1 LIKKQKNKI
10 AINHPFSTGILVLD
24 NKLVFKGIGLG
35 YQGTSTGEVCF
46 NTSLTGYQEIISDPS
61 YAGQIIN
68 FTFPHIGN
76 VGTNNEDLESD
87 KIWTKG
93 VIFNSEITS
102 PSNYRALQT
111 LDKWLKKNQIVGL
124 TGLDTRSLTNLIRD
138 KGAPKGTITNNKKMK
153 LNEEPSVRAAIDFV
167 IEKVLMQAFLSKY
180 VQENIKEEN
189 LKASYNNFIA
199 DETSREEIKASHIL
213 MDTESEAIDVINM
226 LNDGDDFA
234 ELAKNKSTGP
244 SGPSG
249 GDLGWFKRGQM
260 VPPFEKA
267 AFSLNKNEI
276 SQRPVQTQFGWHVIK
291 IFDKRIPEA
300 PSYESMKSKL
310 IQDLERKIVS
320 KKIQDLRN
328 DALIEKL
335 SSSELEPLL
344 NLPVSQ

>member
-1 LIKKQKNKI
+1 MYLRKI
-10 AINHPFSTGILVLD
+10 VSSILAFLLFSIMFLKATQAQNIPIV
-24 NKLVFKGIGLG
+24 
-35 YQGTSTGEVCF
+35 
-46 NTSLTGYQEIISDPS
+46 
-61 YAGQIIN
+61 A
-68 FTFPHIGN
+68 N
-76 VGTNNEDLESD
+76 VNNEDISLETMIHAMNELPPEIQSQPFMSYYED
-87 KIWTKG
+87 LLER
-93 VIFNSEITS
+93 VIDIKLFAQE
-102 PSNYRALQT
+102 
-111 LDKWLKKNQIVGL
+111 G
-124 TGLDTRSLTNLIRD
+124 
-138 KGAPKGTITNNKKMK
+138 KKMK
-153 LNEEPSVRAAIDFV
+153 LDEEPSVRAAIDFV

-189 LKASYNNFIA
+189 IKASYNNFIA

-276 SQRPVQTQFGWHVIK
+276 TQRPVQTQFGWHVIK

-300 PSYESMKSKL
+300 PSYENMKSKL

-320 KKIQDLRN
+320 KKIQNLRN

>member
-1 LIKKQKNKI
+1 MYLRKI
-10 AINHPFSTGILVLD
+10 VSSILAFLLFSIMFLKATQAQNIPIV
-24 NKLVFKGIGLG
+24 
-35 YQGTSTGEVCF
+35 
-46 NTSLTGYQEIISDPS
+46 
-61 YAGQIIN
+61 A
-68 FTFPHIGN
+68 N
-76 VGTNNEDLESD
+76 VNNEDISLETMIHAMNELPPEIQSQPFMSYYED
-87 KIWTKG
+87 LLER
-93 VIFNSEITS
+93 VIDIKLFAQE
-102 PSNYRALQT
+102 
-111 LDKWLKKNQIVGL
+111 G
-124 TGLDTRSLTNLIRD
+124 
-138 KGAPKGTITNNKKMK
+138 KKMK
-153 LNEEPSVRAAIDFV
+153 LDEEPSVRAAIDFV

-276 SQRPVQTQFGWHVIK
+276 TQRPVQTQFGWHVIK

-300 PSYESMKSKL
+300 PSYENMKSKL

-344 NLPVSQ
+344 NMPVSQ

>member
-1 LIKKQKNKI
+1 MYLRKIVSSILAFLLFSIMFIKATQAQNI
-10 AINHPFSTGILVLD
+10 PIVA
-24 NKLVFKGIGLG
+24 
-35 YQGTSTGEVCF
+35 
-46 NTSLTGYQEIISDPS
+46 
-61 YAGQIIN
+61 
-68 FTFPHIGN
+68 N
-76 VGTNNEDLESD
+76 VNNEDISLETMIHAMNELPPEIQSQPFMSYYED
-87 KIWTKG
+87 LLER
-93 VIFNSEITS
+93 VIDIKLFAQE
-102 PSNYRALQT
+102 
-111 LDKWLKKNQIVGL
+111 G
-124 TGLDTRSLTNLIRD
+124 
-138 KGAPKGTITNNKKMK
+138 KKMK
-153 LNEEPSVRAAIDFV
+153 LDEEPSVRAAIDFV

-180 VQENIKEEN
+180 AQENIKEEN

-276 SQRPVQTQFGWHVIK
+276 TQRPVQTQFGWHVIK

>member
-1 LIKKQKNKI
+1 MYLRKI
-10 AINHPFSTGILVLD
+10 VSSILAFLLFSIMFLKATQAQNIPIV
-24 NKLVFKGIGLG
+24 
-35 YQGTSTGEVCF
+35 
-46 NTSLTGYQEIISDPS
+46 
-61 YAGQIIN
+61 A
-68 FTFPHIGN
+68 N
-76 VGTNNEDLESD
+76 VNNEDISLETMIHAMNELPPEIQSQPFMSYYED
-87 KIWTKG
+87 LLER
-93 VIFNSEITS
+93 VIDIKLFAQE
-102 PSNYRALQT
+102 
-111 LDKWLKKNQIVGL
+111 G
-124 TGLDTRSLTNLIRD
+124 
-138 KGAPKGTITNNKKMK
+138 KKMK

-189 LKASYNNFIA
+189 IKASYNNFIA

-213 MDTESEAIDVINM
+213 MDTENEAIDVINM

-234 ELAKNKSTGP
+234 ELAKSKSTGP

-276 SQRPVQTQFGWHVIK
+276 TQRPVQTQFGWHVIK

-300 PSYESMKSKL
+300 PSYESIKSKL

-344 NLPVSQ
+344 NMPVSQ

>member
-1 LIKKQKNKI
+1 MYLRKI
-10 AINHPFSTGILVLD
+10 VSSILAFLLFSIMFLKATQAQNIPIV
-24 NKLVFKGIGLG
+24 
-35 YQGTSTGEVCF
+35 
-46 NTSLTGYQEIISDPS
+46 
-61 YAGQIIN
+61 A
-68 FTFPHIGN
+68 N
-76 VGTNNEDLESD
+76 VNNEDISLETMIHAMNELPPEIQSQPFMTYYED
-87 KIWTKG
+87 LLER
-93 VIFNSEITS
+93 VIDIKLFAQE
-102 PSNYRALQT
+102 
-111 LDKWLKKNQIVGL
+111 G
-124 TGLDTRSLTNLIRD
+124 
-138 KGAPKGTITNNKKMK
+138 KKMK
-153 LNEEPSVRAAIDFV
+153 LDEEPSVRAAIDFV

-189 LKASYNNFIA
+189 LRASYNNFIA

-276 SQRPVQTQFGWHVIK
+276 TQIPVQTQFGWHVIK

-300 PSYESMKSKL
+300 PSYENMKSKL

>member
-1 LIKKQKNKI
+1 MYLRKI
-10 AINHPFSTGILVLD
+10 VSSIFAFLLFSIMFLKATQAQNIPIV
-24 NKLVFKGIGLG
+24 
-35 YQGTSTGEVCF
+35 
-46 NTSLTGYQEIISDPS
+46 
-61 YAGQIIN
+61 A
-68 FTFPHIGN
+68 N
-76 VGTNNEDLESD
+76 VNNENISLETMIHAMNELPPEIQSQPFMSYYEDLLER
-87 KIWTKG
+87 
-93 VIFNSEITS
+93 VIDIKLFAQE
-102 PSNYRALQT
+102 
-111 LDKWLKKNQIVGL
+111 G
-124 TGLDTRSLTNLIRD
+124 
-138 KGAPKGTITNNKKMK
+138 KKMK
-153 LNEEPSVRAAIDFV
+153 LDEEPSVRAAIDFV

-199 DETSREEIKASHIL
+199 DETSREEVKASHIL

-276 SQRPVQTQFGWHVIK
+276 TQRPVQTQFGWHVIK

-300 PSYESMKSKL
+300 PSYENMKSKL

>member
-1 LIKKQKNKI
+1 MYLRKMVSSIL
-10 AINHPFSTGILVLD
+10 AFLLFSTIFLKASQAQNIPIV
-24 NKLVFKGIGLG
+24 
-35 YQGTSTGEVCF
+35 
-46 NTSLTGYQEIISDPS
+46 
-61 YAGQIIN
+61 A
-68 FTFPHIGN
+68 N
-76 VGTNNEDLESD
+76 VNNEDISLETMIHAMNELPPEIQSQPFMSYYED
-87 KIWTKG
+87 LLER
-93 VIFNSEITS
+93 VIDIKLFAQE
-102 PSNYRALQT
+102 
-111 LDKWLKKNQIVGL
+111 G
-124 TGLDTRSLTNLIRD
+124 
-138 KGAPKGTITNNKKMK
+138 KKMK
-153 LNEEPSVRAAIDFV
+153 LDEEPSVRAAIDFV

-300 PSYESMKSKL
+300 PSYENMKSKL

>member
-1 LIKKQKNKI
+1 MYLRKI
-10 AINHPFSTGILVLD
+10 VSSILAFLLFSIMFLKATQAQNIPIV
-24 NKLVFKGIGLG
+24 
-35 YQGTSTGEVCF
+35 
-46 NTSLTGYQEIISDPS
+46 
-61 YAGQIIN
+61 A
-68 FTFPHIGN
+68 N
-76 VGTNNEDLESD
+76 VNNEDISLETMIHAMNELPPEIQSQPFMSYYED
-87 KIWTKG
+87 LLER
-93 VIFNSEITS
+93 VIDIKLFAQE
-102 PSNYRALQT
+102 
-111 LDKWLKKNQIVGL
+111 G
-124 TGLDTRSLTNLIRD
+124 
-138 KGAPKGTITNNKKMK
+138 KKMK

-180 VQENIKEEN
+180 VQENIREEN

-213 MDTESEAIDVINM
+213 MDTENEAIDVINM

-234 ELAKNKSTGP
+234 ELAKSKSTGP

-300 PSYESMKSKL
+300 PSYENMKSKL

-344 NLPVSQ
+344 NLHVSQ

>member
-1 LIKKQKNKI
+1 MYLRKI
-10 AINHPFSTGILVLD
+10 VSSILAFLLFSIMFLKATQAQNIPIV
-24 NKLVFKGIGLG
+24 
-35 YQGTSTGEVCF
+35 
-46 NTSLTGYQEIISDPS
+46 
-61 YAGQIIN
+61 A
-68 FTFPHIGN
+68 N
-76 VGTNNEDLESD
+76 VNNEDISLETMIHAMNELPPEIQSQPFMSYYED
-87 KIWTKG
+87 LLER
-93 VIFNSEITS
+93 VIDIKLFAQE
-102 PSNYRALQT
+102 
-111 LDKWLKKNQIVGL
+111 G
-124 TGLDTRSLTNLIRD
+124 
-138 KGAPKGTITNNKKMK
+138 KKMK
-153 LNEEPSVRAAIDFV
+153 LDEEPSVRAAIDFV

-226 LNDGDDFA
+226 LNSGDDFA

-276 SQRPVQTQFGWHVIK
+276 TQRPVQTQFGWHVIK

-300 PSYESMKSKL
+300 PSYENMKSKL

>member
-1 LIKKQKNKI
+1 MYLRKI
-10 AINHPFSTGILVLD
+10 VSSIFAFLLFSIMFLKATQAQNIPIV
-24 NKLVFKGIGLG
+24 
-35 YQGTSTGEVCF
+35 
-46 NTSLTGYQEIISDPS
+46 
-61 YAGQIIN
+61 A
-68 FTFPHIGN
+68 N
-76 VGTNNEDLESD
+76 VNNEDISLETMIHAMNELPPEIQSQPFMSYYED
-87 KIWTKG
+87 LLER
-93 VIFNSEITS
+93 VIDIKLFAQE
-102 PSNYRALQT
+102 
-111 LDKWLKKNQIVGL
+111 G
-124 TGLDTRSLTNLIRD
+124 
-138 KGAPKGTITNNKKMK
+138 KKMK
-153 LNEEPSVRAAIDFV
+153 LDEEPSVRAAIDFV

-276 SQRPVQTQFGWHVIK
+276 TQRPVQTQFGWHVIK

-300 PSYESMKSKL
+300 PSYESMKNKL

>member
-1 LIKKQKNKI
+1 MYLRKI
-10 AINHPFSTGILVLD
+10 VSSIFAFLLFS
-24 NKLVFKGIGLG
+24 
-35 YQGTSTGEVCF
+35 
-46 NTSLTGYQEIISDPS
+46 IIFLKATQAQNIPIV
-61 YAGQIIN
+61 A
-68 FTFPHIGN
+68 N
-76 VGTNNEDLESD
+76 VNNEDISLETMIHAMNELPPEIQSQPFMSYYED
-87 KIWTKG
+87 LLER
-93 VIFNSEITS
+93 VIDIKLFAQE
-102 PSNYRALQT
+102 
-111 LDKWLKKNQIVGL
+111 G
-124 TGLDTRSLTNLIRD
+124 
-138 KGAPKGTITNNKKMK
+138 KKMK
-153 LNEEPSVRAAIDFV
+153 LDEEPSVRAAIDFV

-300 PSYESMKSKL
+300 PSYESMKNKL

-320 KKIQDLRN
+320 KKVQDLRN

>member
-1 LIKKQKNKI
+1 MYLRKI
-10 AINHPFSTGILVLD
+10 VSSIFAFLLFSIMFLKATQAQNIPIV
-24 NKLVFKGIGLG
+24 
-35 YQGTSTGEVCF
+35 
-46 NTSLTGYQEIISDPS
+46 
-61 YAGQIIN
+61 A
-68 FTFPHIGN
+68 N
-76 VGTNNEDLESD
+76 VNNEDISLETMIHAMNELPPEIQSQPFMSYYED
-87 KIWTKG
+87 LLER
-93 VIFNSEITS
+93 VIDIKLFAQE
-102 PSNYRALQT
+102 
-111 LDKWLKKNQIVGL
+111 G
-124 TGLDTRSLTNLIRD
+124 
-138 KGAPKGTITNNKKMK
+138 KKMK
-153 LNEEPSVRAAIDFV
+153 LDEEPSVRAAIDFV

-189 LKASYNNFIA
+189 IKASYNNFIA

-291 IFDKRIPEA
+291 VFDKRIPEA

>member
-1 LIKKQKNKI
+1 MYLRKI
-10 AINHPFSTGILVLD
+10 VSSILAFLLFSIMFLKATQAQNIPIV
-24 NKLVFKGIGLG
+24 
-35 YQGTSTGEVCF
+35 
-46 NTSLTGYQEIISDPS
+46 
-61 YAGQIIN
+61 A
-68 FTFPHIGN
+68 N
-76 VGTNNEDLESD
+76 VNNEDISLETMIHAMNELPPEIQSQPFMSYYED
-87 KIWTKG
+87 LLER
-93 VIFNSEITS
+93 VIDIKLFAQE
-102 PSNYRALQT
+102 
-111 LDKWLKKNQIVGL
+111 G
-124 TGLDTRSLTNLIRD
+124 
-138 KGAPKGTITNNKKMK
+138 KKMK
-153 LNEEPSVRAAIDFV
+153 LDEEPSVRAAIDFV

-189 LKASYNNFIA
+189 IKASYNNFIA

-328 DALIEKL
+328 NSLIEKL

>member
-1 LIKKQKNKI
+1 MYLRKI
-10 AINHPFSTGILVLD
+10 VSSIFAFLLFSILFLKATQAQNIPIV
-24 NKLVFKGIGLG
+24 
-35 YQGTSTGEVCF
+35 
-46 NTSLTGYQEIISDPS
+46 
-61 YAGQIIN
+61 A
-68 FTFPHIGN
+68 N
-76 VGTNNEDLESD
+76 VNNEDISLETMIHAMNELPPEIQSQPFMSYYED
-87 KIWTKG
+87 LLER
-93 VIFNSEITS
+93 VIDIKLFAQE
-102 PSNYRALQT
+102 
-111 LDKWLKKNQIVGL
+111 G
-124 TGLDTRSLTNLIRD
+124 
-138 KGAPKGTITNNKKMK
+138 KKMK
-153 LNEEPSVRAAIDFV
+153 LDEEPSVRAAIDFV

-180 VQENIKEEN
+180 VQENIKEDN
-189 LKASYNNFIA
+189 IKASYNNFIA

-276 SQRPVQTQFGWHVIK
+276 TQRPVQTQFGWHVIK

-300 PSYESMKSKL
+300 PSYESMKNKL

-328 DALIEKL
+328 DAFIEKL

>member
-1 LIKKQKNKI
+1 MYLRKI
-10 AINHPFSTGILVLD
+10 VSSIFAFLLFSILFLKATQAQNIPIV
-24 NKLVFKGIGLG
+24 
-35 YQGTSTGEVCF
+35 
-46 NTSLTGYQEIISDPS
+46 
-61 YAGQIIN
+61 A
-68 FTFPHIGN
+68 N
-76 VGTNNEDLESD
+76 VNNEDISLETMIHAMNELPPEIQSQPFMSYYED
-87 KIWTKG
+87 LLER
-93 VIFNSEITS
+93 VIDIKLFAQE
-102 PSNYRALQT
+102 
-111 LDKWLKKNQIVGL
+111 G
-124 TGLDTRSLTNLIRD
+124 
-138 KGAPKGTITNNKKMK
+138 KKMK
-153 LNEEPSVRAAIDFV
+153 LDEEPSVRAAIDFV

-189 LKASYNNFIA
+189 IKASYINFIA

-226 LNDGDDFA
+226 LNDGGDFA

-276 SQRPVQTQFGWHVIK
+276 TQLPVQTQFGWHVIK

>member
-1 LIKKQKNKI
+1 MYLRKI
-10 AINHPFSTGILVLD
+10 VSSIFAFVLFS
-24 NKLVFKGIGLG
+24 
-35 YQGTSTGEVCF
+35 
-46 NTSLTGYQEIISDPS
+46 IIFLKATQAQNIPIV
-61 YAGQIIN
+61 A
-68 FTFPHIGN
+68 N
-76 VGTNNEDLESD
+76 VNNEDISLETMIHAMNELPPEIQSQPFMTYYED
-87 KIWTKG
+87 LLER
-93 VIFNSEITS
+93 VIDIKLFAQE
-102 PSNYRALQT
+102 
-111 LDKWLKKNQIVGL
+111 G
-124 TGLDTRSLTNLIRD
+124 
-138 KGAPKGTITNNKKMK
+138 KKMK

>member
-1 LIKKQKNKI
+1 MYLRKI
-10 AINHPFSTGILVLD
+10 VSSIFAFLLFSILFLKATQAQNIPIV
-24 NKLVFKGIGLG
+24 
-35 YQGTSTGEVCF
+35 
-46 NTSLTGYQEIISDPS
+46 
-61 YAGQIIN
+61 A
-68 FTFPHIGN
+68 N
-76 VGTNNEDLESD
+76 VNNEDISLETMIHAMNELPPEIQSQPFMSYYED
-87 KIWTKG
+87 LLER
-93 VIFNSEITS
+93 VIDIKLFAQE
-102 PSNYRALQT
+102 
-111 LDKWLKKNQIVGL
+111 G
-124 TGLDTRSLTNLIRD
+124 
-138 KGAPKGTITNNKKMK
+138 KKMK
-153 LNEEPSVRAAIDFV
+153 LDEEPSVRAAIDFV

-189 LKASYNNFIA
+189 IKTSYSNFIA

-226 LNDGDDFA
+226 LNGGDDFA

-276 SQRPVQTQFGWHVIK
+276 TQRPVQTQFGWHVIK

-300 PSYESMKSKL
+300 PSYESMKNKL

>member
-1 LIKKQKNKI
+1 MYLRKI
-10 AINHPFSTGILVLD
+10 VSSILAFLLFSIMFLKATQAQNIPIV
-24 NKLVFKGIGLG
+24 
-35 YQGTSTGEVCF
+35 
-46 NTSLTGYQEIISDPS
+46 
-61 YAGQIIN
+61 A
-68 FTFPHIGN
+68 N
-76 VGTNNEDLESD
+76 VNNEDISLETMIHAMNELPPEIQSQPFMSYYED
-87 KIWTKG
+87 LLER
-93 VIFNSEITS
+93 VIDIKLFAQE
-102 PSNYRALQT
+102 
-111 LDKWLKKNQIVGL
+111 G
-124 TGLDTRSLTNLIRD
+124 
-138 KGAPKGTITNNKKMK
+138 KKMK
-153 LNEEPSVRAAIDFV
+153 LDEEPSVRAAIDFV

-189 LKASYNNFIA
+189 IKASYNNFIA

-234 ELAKNKSTGP
+234 QLAKNKSTGP

-276 SQRPVQTQFGWHVIK
+276 TQRPVQTQFGWHVIK

-300 PSYESMKSKL
+300 PSYESMKNKL

>member
-1 LIKKQKNKI
+1 MYLRKI
-10 AINHPFSTGILVLD
+10 VSSILAFLLFSIMFLKATQAQNIPIV
-24 NKLVFKGIGLG
+24 
-35 YQGTSTGEVCF
+35 
-46 NTSLTGYQEIISDPS
+46 
-61 YAGQIIN
+61 A
-68 FTFPHIGN
+68 N
-76 VGTNNEDLESD
+76 VNNEDISLETMIHAMNELPPEIQSQPFMSYYED
-87 KIWTKG
+87 LLER
-93 VIFNSEITS
+93 VIDIKLFAQES
-102 PSNYRALQT
+102 
-111 LDKWLKKNQIVGL
+111 
-124 TGLDTRSLTNLIRD
+124 
-138 KGAPKGTITNNKKMK
+138 KKMK
-153 LNEEPSVRAAIDFV
+153 LDEEPSVRAAIDFV

>member
-1 LIKKQKNKI
+1 MYLRKI
-10 AINHPFSTGILVLD
+10 VSSILAFLLFSIMFLKATQAQNIPIV
-24 NKLVFKGIGLG
+24 
-35 YQGTSTGEVCF
+35 
-46 NTSLTGYQEIISDPS
+46 
-61 YAGQIIN
+61 A
-68 FTFPHIGN
+68 N
-76 VGTNNEDLESD
+76 VNNEDISLETMIHAMNELPPEIQSQPFMSYYED
-87 KIWTKG
+87 LLER
-93 VIFNSEITS
+93 VIDIKLFAQE
-102 PSNYRALQT
+102 
-111 LDKWLKKNQIVGL
+111 G
-124 TGLDTRSLTNLIRD
+124 
-138 KGAPKGTITNNKKMK
+138 KKMK
-153 LNEEPSVRAAIDFV
+153 LDEEPSVRAAIDFV

-213 MDTESEAIDVINM
+213 MDTENEAIDVINM

>member
-1 LIKKQKNKI
+1 MNLRKI
-10 AINHPFSTGILVLD
+10 VSSILAFLLFSIMFLKATQAQNIPIV
-24 NKLVFKGIGLG
+24 
-35 YQGTSTGEVCF
+35 
-46 NTSLTGYQEIISDPS
+46 
-61 YAGQIIN
+61 A
-68 FTFPHIGN
+68 N
-76 VGTNNEDLESD
+76 VNNEDISLETMIHAMNELPTEIQSQPFMSYYED
-87 KIWTKG
+87 LLER
-93 VIFNSEITS
+93 VIDIKLFAQE
-102 PSNYRALQT
+102 
-111 LDKWLKKNQIVGL
+111 G
-124 TGLDTRSLTNLIRD
+124 
-138 KGAPKGTITNNKKMK
+138 KKMK
-153 LNEEPSVRAAIDFV
+153 LDEEPSVRAAIDFV

-180 VQENIKEEN
+180 VQENLKEEN
-189 LKASYNNFIA
+189 IKASYNNFIA

-276 SQRPVQTQFGWHVIK
+276 TQRPVQTQFGWHVIK

>member
-1 LIKKQKNKI
+1 MYLRKI
-10 AINHPFSTGILVLD
+10 VSSIFAFLLFS
-24 NKLVFKGIGLG
+24 
-35 YQGTSTGEVCF
+35 
-46 NTSLTGYQEIISDPS
+46 IIFLKATQAQNIPIV
-61 YAGQIIN
+61 A
-68 FTFPHIGN
+68 N
-76 VGTNNEDLESD
+76 VNNEDISLETMIHAMNELPPEIQSQPFMSYYED
-87 KIWTKG
+87 LLER
-93 VIFNSEITS
+93 VIDIKLFAQE
-102 PSNYRALQT
+102 
-111 LDKWLKKNQIVGL
+111 G
-124 TGLDTRSLTNLIRD
+124 
-138 KGAPKGTITNNKKMK
+138 KKMK
-153 LNEEPSVRAAIDFV
+153 LDEEPSVRAAIDFV

-213 MDTESEAIDVINM
+213 IDTESEAIDVINM

-291 IFDKRIPEA
+291 VFDKRIPEA

-320 KKIQDLRN
+320 KKLQDLRN

>member
-1 LIKKQKNKI
+1 MYLRKI
-10 AINHPFSTGILVLD
+10 VSSILAFLLFSIMFLKATQAQNIPIV
-24 NKLVFKGIGLG
+24 
-35 YQGTSTGEVCF
+35 
-46 NTSLTGYQEIISDPS
+46 
-61 YAGQIIN
+61 A
-68 FTFPHIGN
+68 N
-76 VGTNNEDLESD
+76 VNNEDISLETMIHAMNELPPEIQSQPFMSYYED
-87 KIWTKG
+87 LLER
-93 VIFNSEITS
+93 VIDIKLFAQE
-102 PSNYRALQT
+102 
-111 LDKWLKKNQIVGL
+111 G
-124 TGLDTRSLTNLIRD
+124 
-138 KGAPKGTITNNKKMK
+138 KKMK
-153 LNEEPSVRAAIDFV
+153 LDEEPSVRAAIDFV

-189 LKASYNNFIA
+189 LRASYNNFIA

-260 VPPFEKA
+260 VPRFEKA

-276 SQRPVQTQFGWHVIK
+276 TQLPVQTQLGWHIIK

-300 PSYESMKSKL
+300 PSYENMKSKL

>member
-1 LIKKQKNKI
+1 MYLRK
-10 AINHPFSTGILVLD
+10 
-24 NKLVFKGIGLG
+24 
-35 YQGTSTGEVCF
+35 
-46 NTSLTGYQEIISDPS
+46 IISSILAFLLFSIMFLKATQAQNIPIV
-61 YAGQIIN
+61 A
-68 FTFPHIGN
+68 N
-76 VGTNNEDLESD
+76 VNNEDISLETMIHAMNELPPEIQSQPFMSYYED
-87 KIWTKG
+87 LLER
-93 VIFNSEITS
+93 VIDIKLFAQE
-102 PSNYRALQT
+102 
-111 LDKWLKKNQIVGL
+111 G
-124 TGLDTRSLTNLIRD
+124 
-138 KGAPKGTITNNKKMK
+138 KKMK
-153 LNEEPSVRAAIDFV
+153 LDEEPSVRAAIDFV

-189 LKASYNNFIA
+189 LKASYSNFIA

-276 SQRPVQTQFGWHVIK
+276 TQIPVQTQFGWHVIK
-291 IFDKRIPEA
+291 IFDKRIPET
-300 PSYESMKSKL
+300 PSYENMKSKL

>member
-1 LIKKQKNKI
+1 MYLRKI
-10 AINHPFSTGILVLD
+10 VSSILAFLLFSIMFLKATQAQNIPIV
-24 NKLVFKGIGLG
+24 
-35 YQGTSTGEVCF
+35 
-46 NTSLTGYQEIISDPS
+46 
-61 YAGQIIN
+61 A
-68 FTFPHIGN
+68 N
-76 VGTNNEDLESD
+76 VNNEDISLETMIHAMNELPPEIQSQPFMSYYED
-87 KIWTKG
+87 LLER
-93 VIFNSEITS
+93 VIDIKLFAQE
-102 PSNYRALQT
+102 
-111 LDKWLKKNQIVGL
+111 G
-124 TGLDTRSLTNLIRD
+124 
-138 KGAPKGTITNNKKMK
+138 KKMK
-153 LNEEPSVRAAIDFV
+153 LDEEPSVRAAIDFV

-189 LKASYNNFIA
+189 IKASYNNFIA

-234 ELAKNKSTGP
+234 QLAKNKSTGP

-276 SQRPVQTQFGWHVIK
+276 TQRPVQTQFGWHVIK

-300 PSYESMKSKL
+300 PSYENMKSKL

>member
-1 LIKKQKNKI
+1 MYLRKI
-10 AINHPFSTGILVLD
+10 VSSILAFLLFSIMFLKATQAQNIPIV
-24 NKLVFKGIGLG
+24 
-35 YQGTSTGEVCF
+35 
-46 NTSLTGYQEIISDPS
+46 
-61 YAGQIIN
+61 A
-68 FTFPHIGN
+68 N
-76 VGTNNEDLESD
+76 VNNEDISLETMIHAMNELPPEIQSQPFMSYYED
-87 KIWTKG
+87 LLER
-93 VIFNSEITS
+93 VIDIKLFAQE
-102 PSNYRALQT
+102 
-111 LDKWLKKNQIVGL
+111 G
-124 TGLDTRSLTNLIRD
+124 
-138 KGAPKGTITNNKKMK
+138 KKMK
-153 LNEEPSVRAAIDFV
+153 LDEEPSVRAAIDFV

-276 SQRPVQTQFGWHVIK
+276 TQRPVQTQFGWHVIK
-291 IFDKRIPEA
+291 VFDKRIPEA
-300 PSYESMKSKL
+300 PSYESMKGKL

>member
-1 LIKKQKNKI
+1 MYFRKMISLILYLTLSSIIFIKSAQTQDIPIVANVNKEKISLETMIHAMNEVPPEIQSQPFMSYYEELLERVIDIKLFAQEGKK
-10 AINHPFSTGILVLD
+10 L
-24 NKLVFKGIGLG
+24 
-35 YQGTSTGEVCF
+35 
-46 NTSLTGYQEIISDPS
+46 SLE
-61 YAGQIIN
+61 
-68 FTFPHIGN
+68 
-76 VGTNNEDLESD
+76 
-87 KIWTKG
+87 
-93 VIFNSEITS
+93 
-102 PSNYRALQT
+102 
-111 LDKWLKKNQIVGL
+111 
-124 TGLDTRSLTNLIRD
+124 
-138 KGAPKGTITNNKKMK
+138 
-153 LNEEPSVRAAIDFV
+153 EEPSVKSAIDFV
-167 IEKVLMQAFLSKY
+167 TEKVLMQAFLSKY

-189 LKASYNNFIA
+189 LKTSYNNFIA

-213 MDTESEAIDVINM
+213 IDTESEAIDVINM
-226 LNDGDDFA
+226 LNNGDDFE

-267 AFSLNKNEI
+267 VFSLNKNEI

-291 IFDKRIPEA
+291 VFDKRIPEA

>member
-1 LIKKQKNKI
+1 MYLRKI
-10 AINHPFSTGILVLD
+10 VSSILAFLLFSIMFLKATQAQNIPIV
-24 NKLVFKGIGLG
+24 
-35 YQGTSTGEVCF
+35 
-46 NTSLTGYQEIISDPS
+46 
-61 YAGQIIN
+61 A
-68 FTFPHIGN
+68 N
-76 VGTNNEDLESD
+76 VNNEEISLETMIHAMNELPPEIQSQPFMSYYEDLLER
-87 KIWTKG
+87 
-93 VIFNSEITS
+93 VIDIKLFAQE
-102 PSNYRALQT
+102 
-111 LDKWLKKNQIVGL
+111 G
-124 TGLDTRSLTNLIRD
+124 
-138 KGAPKGTITNNKKMK
+138 KKMK
-153 LNEEPSVRAAIDFV
+153 LDEEPSVRAAIDFV

-189 LKASYNNFIA
+189 LKSSYNNFIA

-213 MDTESEAIDVINM
+213 IDTESEAIDVINM

-276 SQRPVQTQFGWHVIK
+276 TQIPVQTQFGWHVIK

-300 PSYESMKSKL
+300 PSYENMKSKL

>member
-1 LIKKQKNKI
+1 MNLRKI
-10 AINHPFSTGILVLD
+10 VSSIFAFLLFSILFLKTTQAQNIPIV
-24 NKLVFKGIGLG
+24 
-35 YQGTSTGEVCF
+35 
-46 NTSLTGYQEIISDPS
+46 
-61 YAGQIIN
+61 A
-68 FTFPHIGN
+68 N
-76 VGTNNEDLESD
+76 VNNEDISLETMIHAMNELPPEIQSQPFMSYYED
-87 KIWTKG
+87 LLER
-93 VIFNSEITS
+93 VIDIKLFAQE
-102 PSNYRALQT
+102 
-111 LDKWLKKNQIVGL
+111 G
-124 TGLDTRSLTNLIRD
+124 
-138 KGAPKGTITNNKKMK
+138 KKMK
-153 LNEEPSVRAAIDFV
+153 LDEEPSVRAAIDFV

-189 LKASYNNFIA
+189 IKASYSNFIA

-276 SQRPVQTQFGWHVIK
+276 TQRPVQTQFGWHVIK

-300 PSYESMKSKL
+300 PSYENMKSKL

>member
-1 LIKKQKNKI
+1 MYLRKI
-10 AINHPFSTGILVLD
+10 VSSIFAFLLFSIMFLKATQAQNIPIV
-24 NKLVFKGIGLG
+24 
-35 YQGTSTGEVCF
+35 
-46 NTSLTGYQEIISDPS
+46 
-61 YAGQIIN
+61 A
-68 FTFPHIGN
+68 N
-76 VGTNNEDLESD
+76 VNNEDISLETMIHAMNELPPEIQSQPFMSYYED
-87 KIWTKG
+87 LLER
-93 VIFNSEITS
+93 VIDIKLFAQE
-102 PSNYRALQT
+102 
-111 LDKWLKKNQIVGL
+111 G
-124 TGLDTRSLTNLIRD
+124 
-138 KGAPKGTITNNKKMK
+138 KKMK
-153 LNEEPSVRAAIDFV
+153 LDEEPSVRAAIDFV

-267 AFSLNKNEI
+267 AFSLNKKEI

-291 IFDKRIPEA
+291 VFDKRILEA

>member
-1 LIKKQKNKI
+1 MYLRKI
-10 AINHPFSTGILVLD
+10 VSSIFAFLLFS
-24 NKLVFKGIGLG
+24 
-35 YQGTSTGEVCF
+35 
-46 NTSLTGYQEIISDPS
+46 IIFLKAPQ
-61 YAGQIIN
+61 AQNIPIVA
-68 FTFPHIGN
+68 N
-76 VGTNNEDLESD
+76 VNNEDISLETMIHAMNELPPEIQSQPFMSYYED
-87 KIWTKG
+87 LLER
-93 VIFNSEITS
+93 VIDIKLFAQE
-102 PSNYRALQT
+102 
-111 LDKWLKKNQIVGL
+111 G
-124 TGLDTRSLTNLIRD
+124 
-138 KGAPKGTITNNKKMK
+138 KKMK
-153 LNEEPSVRAAIDFV
+153 LDEEPSVRAAIDFV

-189 LKASYNNFIA
+189 IKASYNNFIA

-291 IFDKRIPEA
+291 VFDKRIPEA

>member
-1 LIKKQKNKI
+1 MFLKATQAQNIPI
-10 AINHPFSTGILVLD
+10 VA
-24 NKLVFKGIGLG
+24 
-35 YQGTSTGEVCF
+35 
-46 NTSLTGYQEIISDPS
+46 
-61 YAGQIIN
+61 
-68 FTFPHIGN
+68 N
-76 VGTNNEDLESD
+76 VNNEDISLETMIHAMNELPPEIQSQPFMSYYED
-87 KIWTKG
+87 LLER
-93 VIFNSEITS
+93 VIDIKLFAQE
-102 PSNYRALQT
+102 
-111 LDKWLKKNQIVGL
+111 G
-124 TGLDTRSLTNLIRD
+124 
-138 KGAPKGTITNNKKMK
+138 KKMK
-153 LNEEPSVRAAIDFV
+153 LDEEPSVRAAIDFV

-276 SQRPVQTQFGWHVIK
+276 TQLPVQTQFGWHVIK

-320 KKIQDLRN
+320 KKIQNLRN
-328 DALIEKL
+328 DAEIEKL

>member
-1 LIKKQKNKI
+1 MYLRKI
-10 AINHPFSTGILVLD
+10 VSSILAFLLFSIMFLKATQAQNIPIV
-24 NKLVFKGIGLG
+24 
-35 YQGTSTGEVCF
+35 
-46 NTSLTGYQEIISDPS
+46 
-61 YAGQIIN
+61 A
-68 FTFPHIGN
+68 N
-76 VGTNNEDLESD
+76 VNNEDISLETMIHAMNELPPEIQSQPFMSYYED
-87 KIWTKG
+87 LLER
-93 VIFNSEITS
+93 VIDIKLFAQE
-102 PSNYRALQT
+102 
-111 LDKWLKKNQIVGL
+111 G
-124 TGLDTRSLTNLIRD
+124 
-138 KGAPKGTITNNKKMK
+138 KKMK
-153 LNEEPSVRAAIDFV
+153 LDEEPSVRAAIDFV

-189 LKASYNNFIA
+189 LKSSYNNFIA

-213 MDTESEAIDVINM
+213 IDTESEAIDVINM

>member
-1 LIKKQKNKI
+1 MYLRKI
-10 AINHPFSTGILVLD
+10 VSSIFAFLLFSILFLKATQAQNIPIV
-24 NKLVFKGIGLG
+24 
-35 YQGTSTGEVCF
+35 
-46 NTSLTGYQEIISDPS
+46 
-61 YAGQIIN
+61 A
-68 FTFPHIGN
+68 N
-76 VGTNNEDLESD
+76 VNNEDISLETMIHAMNELPPEIQSQPFMSYYED
-87 KIWTKG
+87 LLER
-93 VIFNSEITS
+93 VIDIKLF
-102 PSNYRALQT
+102 AQA
-111 LDKWLKKNQIVGL
+111 G
-124 TGLDTRSLTNLIRD
+124 
-138 KGAPKGTITNNKKMK
+138 KKMK
-153 LNEEPSVRAAIDFV
+153 LDEEPSVRAAIDFV

-276 SQRPVQTQFGWHVIK
+276 TQRPVQTQFGWHVIK
-291 IFDKRIPEA
+291 VFDKRIPEA

-344 NLPVSQ
+344 NLSVSQ

>member
-1 LIKKQKNKI
+1 MYLRKI
-10 AINHPFSTGILVLD
+10 VSSILAFLLFSIMFLKATQAQNIPIV
-24 NKLVFKGIGLG
+24 
-35 YQGTSTGEVCF
+35 
-46 NTSLTGYQEIISDPS
+46 
-61 YAGQIIN
+61 A
-68 FTFPHIGN
+68 N
-76 VGTNNEDLESD
+76 VNNEDISLETMIHAMNELPPEIQSQPFMSYYED
-87 KIWTKG
+87 LLER
-93 VIFNSEITS
+93 VIDIKLFAQE
-102 PSNYRALQT
+102 
-111 LDKWLKKNQIVGL
+111 G
-124 TGLDTRSLTNLIRD
+124 
-138 KGAPKGTITNNKKMK
+138 KKMK
-153 LNEEPSVRAAIDFV
+153 LDEEPSVRAAIDFV

-276 SQRPVQTQFGWHVIK
+276 TQRPVQTQFGWHVIK

-300 PSYESMKSKL
+300 PSYESMKNKL

>member
-1 LIKKQKNKI
+1 MYLRKI
-10 AINHPFSTGILVLD
+10 VSSIFVFLLFSILFLKATQAQNIPIV
-24 NKLVFKGIGLG
+24 
-35 YQGTSTGEVCF
+35 
-46 NTSLTGYQEIISDPS
+46 
-61 YAGQIIN
+61 A
-68 FTFPHIGN
+68 N
-76 VGTNNEDLESD
+76 VNNEDISLETMIHAMNELPPEIQSQPFMSYYED
-87 KIWTKG
+87 LLER
-93 VIFNSEITS
+93 VIDIKLFAQE
-102 PSNYRALQT
+102 
-111 LDKWLKKNQIVGL
+111 G
-124 TGLDTRSLTNLIRD
+124 
-138 KGAPKGTITNNKKMK
+138 KKMK

-167 IEKVLMQAFLSKY
+167 IEKVLMQAYLSKY

-276 SQRPVQTQFGWHVIK
+276 TQRPVQTQFGWHVIK

-300 PSYESMKSKL
+300 PSYESMKNKL